1 MSLGPCVRSHL
12 RHHGDVGNQQGT
24 AHEPRTVMVT
34 GVSRYLNARLARSL
48 AADPRVDKVIGIDV
62 VPPRTDIGRTEF
74 VRADL
79 RTPTVSRV
87 VAAHGI
93 DTVVHAGVLQTPT
106 SAGGRAAMKEINV
119 MGTLQLIAACQRV
132 DTVRRLV
139 LKSSASVYGSGPGN
153 PAMFGESDEPVS
165 LPRSGFPRDSVD
177 VEDAARRLARLRS
190 DVSVCMLR
198 LANVVGP
205 RVDTPLTRYFRL
217 PLVPTVLGFDARLQ
231 LLHEDDAVA
240 VLHAA
245 AFSDV
250 TGPINVAGDGVLMM
264 SQAIA
269 RAGRPALPVPA
280 FFGSTVGGLLKRG
293 GLVEFAPEDVGFLTY
308 GRVLDTARLHAT
320 LAPSL
325 GYTTA
330 EAFADFVRGQI
341 SHVDAPP
348 GTDAESG
355 RRLGLVPAHS
365 GESS

>member
-1 MSLGPCVRSHL
+1 
-12 RHHGDVGNQQGT
+12 
-24 AHEPRTVMVT
+24 MVT
-34 GVSRYLNARLARSL
+34 GVSRYLNARVARSL
-48 AADPRVDKVIGIDV
+48 SADPRVAKVIGIDV
-62 VPPRTDIGRTEF
+62 VPPRNDIGRTEF

-87 VAAHGI
+87 VAAHQV

-132 DTVRRLV
+132 DSVRRLV
-139 LKSSASVYGSGPGN
+139 LKSSASVYGAGPGN
-153 PAMFGESDEPVS
+153 PVMFAEGDEPVS
-165 LPRSGFPRDSVD
+165 LPPSGFPRDSVD
-177 VEDAARRLARLRS
+177 VEDAARRLARLRA

-205 RVDTPLTRYFRL
+205 RIDTPFTRYFRL
-217 PLVPTVLGFDARLQ
+217 PIVPTVLGFDARLQ
-231 LLHEDDAVA
+231 LLHEDDAVS
-240 VLHAA
+240 VMHAA

-264 SQAIA
+264 SQAVA

-280 FFGSTVGGLLKRG
+280 LFGSTVGGLLKRG

-308 GRVLDTARLHAT
+308 GRVIDTARLHAT
-320 LAPSL
+320 LAPTL

-341 SHVDAPP
+341 TH
-348 GTDAESG
+348 GTTSSASDTEPG
-355 RRLGLVPAHS
+355 RRLGLVPATP
-365 GESS
+365 GASS